1 MTVTTNSLGSNS
13 AEIIVS
19 QETGLYTNVMTAIDT
34 FVTAHGWTAKTAVG
48 NTMEKVYQ
56 SANAVGGGTK
66 EIKINALDLHIQLA
80 ESFSGTTT
88 VTSTNPIFPHRRLDH
103 ITAADYLYATATT
116 TNSFGTNG
124 SYWPNQDTN
133 ETITIAAAQSFTLY
147 EHQLIRLI
155 HTTDDEYWFE
165 GRVVSH
171 NNTTGEIVFSLTDSN
186 YQGNYQ
192 DTSADVWN
200 LCIDRLN
207 YVDDTSPAHI
217 FISATSKHI
226 AIQCRNTNN
235 SWHDFTAICET
246 ENPLSLSDSAILTTG
261 YMLGNSGYVKSQWQ
275 EFDYGNNSTTYT
287 LDEFDAPNT
296 TETNTI
302 GYGGKMHKLTGPF
315 QSVTSIDISGV
326 NSARSTSIVTDI
338 GTAGYI
344 GAVYRHSLWGVNFP
358 GTDTTPELNE
368 QRLNFSLEKIIYFK
382 GMGDIIPADLEA
394 SSSKH
399 WALSGYAN
407 LNTIEDAGGSIELKV
422 TTNETDLLD
431 ISNSLSGDQ
440 AIYRSATSSYTS
452 YNGNHVYDDSVN
464 STNNYRNLTST
475 RAKTPTMMGRI
486 YNLKF
491 MTTGIPASSVIG
503 VKIDAN
509 GFPDANGTDTDHLI
523 FSAGYVEYSSNVNK
537 NGTAFTDASLD
548 WYDDEDTDKE
558 AKIEKSKR
566 VAIGFPL

>member
-34 FVTAHGWTAKTAVG
+34 FVTAHGWTEKTAVG

-88 VTSTNPIFPHRRLDH
+88 VTSTNPVFPHRRLDH
-103 ITAADYLYATATT
+103 ITAADYLYATATASST
-116 TNSFGTNG
+116 FGTNS
-124 SYWPNQDTN
+124 SYWQKQDSS

-186 YQGNYQ
+186 RHGNYT

-275 EFDYGNNSTTYT
+275 EFDYGLNNSVYT
-287 LDEFDAPNT
+287 PDEFDAPT
-296 TETNTI
+296 STETNSI
-302 GYGGKMHKLTGPF
+302 GYGGKMHNLTGPF
-315 QSVTSIDISGV
+315 QSVTSVDISGV

-358 GTDTTPELNE
+358 STDTSPEVNE
-368 QRLNFSLEKIIYFK
+368 QRLNFSLEKIAYFK
-382 GMGDIIPADLEA
+382 GMGDVIPADLEA

-407 LNTIEDAGGSIELKV
+407 LNTIEDDGGSIELKV
-422 TTNETDLLD
+422 TANETDLLD

-440 AIYRSATSSYTS
+440 AIYRSATSSYS
-452 YNGNHVYDDSVN
+452 GFNGNHVYDDSIN

-509 GFPDANGTDTDHLI
+509 GFPDANGSDTDHLI
-523 FSAGYVEYSSNVNK
+523 FSAGYVEYSSNINQ
-537 NGTAFTDASLD
+537 NGTAFTDASLY